1 MLVKA
6 FEELKANVI
15 DTGNCTGCSG
25 CVAICPTNCLELKD
39 DQPLL
44 VEKEAPEEGVPQKC
58 LDCKLCLLACPKTN
72 FLLKETQEKFH
83 ADTPIGQY
91 KRICLAQATDPAIRT
106 VCQDGGVVTALLT
119 YALQHRVIHGAIVS
133 KVAETWKP
141 VPTIVENY
149 QELLEAAGTR
159 YTLSPSFNALRP
171 YELIVDDLAKKIK
184 ISEDWIKLALVGTP
198 CQILTL
204 RKMQTIPP
212 NLTSQL
218 IPASLISLTI
228 GLFCM
233 ENFDFKCLI
242 ENKIRNQLNIDLQNV
257 KKFNIKKGNLS
268 IYLKDGSKREIPLKE
283 IRDCARKNC
292 HTCTDFTAYFADIS
306 VGGVEA
312 PDGWST
318 VIIRTDVGEKI
329 YNAALEAGYL
339 IEKVLEKENIER
351 IATLSQRKRERALKY
366 LTSSV
371 KADNSSQ

>member
-1 MLVKA
+1 MKA

-25 CVAICPTNCLELKD
+25 CVAICPINCLELKD
-39 DQPLL
+39 DQPVL
-44 VEKEAPEEGVPQKC
+44 VEKEAAEGEIPQKC
-58 LDCKLCLLACPKTN
+58 VDCKLCLLACPKTS
-72 FLLKETQEKFH
+72 FLLKETEEKFRV
-83 ADTPIGQY
+83 DTPIGQY
-91 KRICLAQATDPAIRT
+91 KRICLAKATDPAIRN

-133 KVAETWKP
+133 KVADTWKP
-141 VPTIVENY
+141 VPAIVGNY

-171 YELIVDDLAKKIK
+171 YDLIVDDLTKKTK
-184 ISEDWIKLALVGTP
+184 ISEDWIKLAFVGTP

-204 RKMQTIPP
+204 RKMQSIPP
-212 NLTSQL
+212 NQTSQL
-218 IPASLISLTI
+218 IPASLVSLTI

-242 ENKIRNQLNIDLQNV
+242 ESKIRNQLNIDPQTV

-268 IYLKDGSKREIPLKE
+268 IYLKDGSKVEIPLKE

-292 HTCTDFTAYFADIS
+292 HICTDFTAYFADIS

-329 YNAALEAGYL
+329 YNAAVEAGY
-339 IEKVLEKENIER
+339 ITEKALEKESIDR
-351 IATLSQRKRERALKY
+351 IATLSQRKRERALKH
-366 LTSSV
+366 LSSSA
-371 KADNSSQ
+371 KADDSSG